1 MSRLVPIYINMQNT
15 KTKGATYENKKP
27 TFRGSMNYDKV
38 IRRKNRLKKY
48 LNWSN
53 NTIGMNVII
62 LYF

>member
-1 MSRLVPIYINMQNT
+1 VSRLVPIYINIQNT

-48 LNWSN
+48 LN
-53 NTIGMNVII
+53 
-62 LYF
+62 